1 LFNAELTALGLYGG
15 FHDVENRLK
24 NHF

>member
-1 LFNAELTALGLYGG
+1 LFNGELTALGLYSG
-15 FHDVENRLK
+15 FHDVGNRLK